1 MHRTRLFGAT
11 ILLGVAASFLAS
23 MGGCASVSSQEC
35 TGTPQACVEFSSDDC
50 ESQLGCWVDEFGYCS
65 GDPAVSDCSGLP
77 DSVCTQYIGC
87 SWK

>member
-1 MHRTRLFGAT
+1 MHRTQLFGT
-11 ILLGVAASFLAS
+11 IILLGVATSFLAP
-23 MGGCASVSSQEC
+23 MGGCGASSQEC

-50 ESQLGCWVDEFGYCS
+50 ESQLGCWVDDFGYCS

-87 SWK
+87 SWR